1 MSQVDPS
8 KPRSPWIID
17 ERRGPI
23 PSYPD
28 RPQIP
33 NNISI
38 STSPFPTVS
47 PWTFLAGAVGNII
60 GGLVGQNRDSG
71 NNQQQSNVV
80 DQMPSM
86 TELMMQF
93 ENNRLLREL
102 LKATESKTEKSD
114 FDLGRPKNDWIVN

>member
-1 MSQVDPS
+1 
-8 KPRSPWIID
+8 
-17 ERRGPI
+17 
-23 PSYPD
+23 
-28 RPQIP
+28 
-33 NNISI
+33 
-38 STSPFPTVS
+38 VS